1 MRRRR
6 RKNKN
11 KRRRRKGRVEGED
24 KALPELRIHVVVEI
38 CSAATAWCPAPRAA
52 AQHERGRHGAL
63 VNTWR
68 ARAIECHV
76 YFIFQYSFSAC
87 SCS

>member
-6 RKNKN
+6 RKN

-63 VNTWR
+63 VNTYM
-68 ARAIECHV
+68 ACESAIVLH
-76 YFIFQYSFSAC
+76 FSIQFLGLFL
-87 SCS
+87 